1 VYIGQTGRDLDVRI
15 SEHWKA
21 VVDCAP
27 QDSTFAKHVP
37 ENGHNFCNAKTSLL
51 HSSQKGKIMN
61 KLEENEILKH
71 ILIQ

>member
-1 VYIGQTGRDLDVRI
+1 VYIGQTGKDLDVRI

-37 ENGHNFCNAKTSLL
+37 ENGHNFCNAKTS
-51 HSSQKGKIMN
+51 QKGKIMN